1 MKPLNLNF
9 LNVVTMANKLLKLTL
24 TTCLILG
31 TTSCA
36 SIFNPADNVKAERV
50 NVPKSFLD
58 EPQKSVTNSAGQEQ
72 ETTLNNGK
80 TERLS
85 SLSDSRQG
93 LTLEVDLAKSFSQK
107 PEFQVSVNALPLNDF
122 IHYAFGE
129 LFNVSYLLEANVK
142 TNTTP
147 VTLDLKEQVS
157 AKKLFSLV
165 QQILS
170 QNSINVVKN
179 DDVFYLHT
187 VSSNTKT
194 DKAFGFG
201 RKESAVPNV
210 SGEIVQLVPI
220 EYGMQPGLRNIIGQ
234 LVDARNSY
242 DAAQALLTIEG
253 KREQVIRALSL
264 VALLDSPAVYNK
276 ASALI
281 GFDYLNSETFI
292 TKVTE
297 ILKEEGITVSSGGPY
312 AASVKFVPLEHLGK
326 VVVFA
331 SSDEIIDRVAFWRK
345 QLDKPA
351 AGAEQSF
358 YIYHPRFARASDLGQ
373 SLAPLLG
380 GSFTGPSKKGSTN
393 NSRTSSASTP
403 QGQSKGNEN
412 SVQTVEGDNMRLVV
426 DERANALI
434 FYSTGQYYQEL
445 QPIIRQLDIMPK
457 QVMMEVVI
465 AEVKLTGSFSKGVQY
480 AIESGAAGTRKEAFS
495 FNTDGKGVF
504 NYSIVGLPG
513 NVSVNLS
520 QTDGLVNVLSRPTLL
535 VRDGVSA
542 SISVGDDIPTIG
554 STTSDPINGERE
566 TTTIEYRKTGV
577 DLTVTPTINAQGTV
591 IMTIQQNISNVSDTS
606 GASDNPSFFERTL
619 NTEVVAGNGQTVM
632 LGGLISE
639 NKSNGASSVPFF
651 GSLPVLGH
659 LFRSDSSSSD
669 KTELVILVT
678 PKIVQNTQDW
688 ERVKES
694 FTKGLENLSF

>member
-1 MKPLNLNF
+1 
-9 LNVVTMANKLLKLTL
+9 MAKKLFKLTIA
-24 TTCLILG
+24 TCLILG

-36 SIFNPADNVKAERV
+36 SIFDPNANIKVERV
-50 NVPKSFLD
+50 DVSKSFLD
-58 EPQKSVTNSAGQEQ
+58 EPQEVALSSGGVKEQ
-72 ETTLNNGK
+72 LATENNGK

-85 SLSDSRQG
+85 SLAEAKQE
-93 LTLEVDLAKSFSQK
+93 LTLEIDLSKSFSQK
-107 PEFQVSVNALPLNDF
+107 QEFQVSVNALPLNDF

-129 LFNVSYLLEANVK
+129 LLDVSYLLEASVKGNV
-142 TNTTP
+142 TP

-170 QNSINVVKN
+170 QNNINIVKN

-187 VSSNTKT
+187 LSTNTKT

-234 LVDARNSY
+234 LVDTRNSY

-253 KREQVIRALSL
+253 KREQVVRALSL

-276 ASALI
+276 ASAII
-281 GFDYLNSETFI
+281 GFDYLNSEIFI

-297 ILKEEGITVSSGGPY
+297 ILKEEGITVSNGGPY

-331 SSDEIIDRVAFWRK
+331 SSDEIIDRIAFWRK
-345 QLDKPA
+345 QLDKPT

-380 GSFTGPSKKGSTN
+380 GSFTGASKKGSTK
-393 NSRTSSASTP
+393 NSNSSSASTP
-403 QGQSKGNEN
+403 QGQSKANDN
-412 SVQTVEGDNMRLVV
+412 TVQTVEGDNMRLVV

-434 FYSTGQYYQEL
+434 FYSSGQYYQEL

-465 AEVKLTGSFSKGVQY
+465 AEVKLTGSFAKGVQF
-480 AIESGAAGTRKEAFS
+480 AIQNGAAGKRKETVS
-495 FNTDGKGVF
+495 FNTDGKGAF

-513 NVSVNLS
+513 NLSVNLS

-542 SISVGDDIPTIG
+542 SISVGDDIPTVG
-554 STTSDPINGERE
+554 STTSDPINGQRE

-577 DLTVTPTINAQGTV
+577 ELTVTPTINAQGTV
-591 IMTIQQNISNVSDTS
+591 IMTINQTISNVSDTS
-606 GASDNPSFFERTL
+606 GASSSPSFFERSL
-619 NTEVVAGNGQTVM
+619 DTEVVAENGQTVM

-651 GSLPVLGH
+651 GSIPVLGH
-659 LFRSDSSSSD
+659 LFRSDSSSRH

-694 FTKGLENLSF
+694 FTKGLENLAF